1 MPYYKQSSQQ
11 QEEQKLGMRKYAKYD
26 RSFMLFGSAMNG
38 LQGYITILENDSE
51 KTENHKSKDEKAKEL
66 IQWAWD
72 WARNSTSSYVD
83 ELYDEEAKKQ
93 AAQAKS
99 KDVGKE
105 DAELDTIQTIE

>member
-1 MPYYKQSSQQ
+1 MPYYKQSVQQ
-11 QEEQKLGMRKYAKYD
+11 QEEQRLGMRKYAKYD
-26 RSFMLFGSAMNG
+26 RSFMLFGSTMNG
-38 LQGYITILENDSE
+38 LQGYITILENDTG
-51 KTENHKSKDEKAKEL
+51 KTENPKTKDQKAKEL

-93 AAQAKS
+93 DAQAKS
-99 KDVGKE
+99 KDVGRE